1 MRSYD
6 SYVIDENP
14 YKKTASLLH
23 FKGHQ
28 LVIFFLC
35 RLLCAFVPDRMNTTN
50 LLSRNCP
57 SEYFLQRHHLGA
69 YTLIFINIYC
79 SVLGVMSNFLVCAV
93 ILTTQVMN
101 QRSFHYFVTS
111 LVAADLLTSVVAQP
125 LLVLVLADHMSFKCT
140 LTIHYAFRSVA
151 NIASSSALLK
161 VTFIAL
167 DRCLK
172 VQNGFDYT
180 DTFTL
185 RKKIVLAFT
194 WLHSFMFSLVRV
206 WMDKAE
212 LTSYFIAVL
221 FGICIACVIVCYTII
236 YYKVSRYLAFFNTSQ
251 PKIMPDGN
259 SRAGAQKNDS
269 PTEDRA
275 QQRLLIFTLV
285 LVQSVTTV
293 GWLPIVYL
301 NLTQPRKY
309 YGLVY
314 YVSAT
319 IVLSVSAL
327 NPFIYCLN
335 NKEYRRTL
343 MRIFARFF
351 LYFQEMYR
359 KKWKGS
365 FYTTSSV
372 NDTMTTGFMIL
383 TLCSRPRI
391 FTKHISYL
399 CIIHGF

>member
-1 MRSYD
+1 
-6 SYVIDENP
+6 
-14 YKKTASLLH
+14 
-23 FKGHQ
+23 
-28 LVIFFLC
+28 
-35 RLLCAFVPDRMNTTN
+35 
-50 LLSRNCP
+50 
-57 SEYFLQRHHLGA
+57 
-69 YTLIFINIYC
+69 
-79 SVLGVMSNFLVCAV
+79 MSNLLVCAV

-111 LVAADLLTSVVAQP
+111 LVAADLLTSAVAQP
-125 LLVLVLADHMSFKCT
+125 LLVLVLADYMSFKCT

-221 FGICIACVIVCYTII
+221 FGICIACVIVCYKII

-251 PKIMPDGN
+251 PKIMRAGN
-259 SRAGAQKNDS
+259 SRAGEQKNDS

-285 LVQSVTTV
+285 LVPSVTTV
-293 GWLPIVYL
+293 GWLPSVYL

-343 MRIFARFF
+343 MRIFARF
-351 LYFQEMYR
+351 LLCFQEMYR

-372 NDTMTTGFMIL
+372 NDTMTTVSFQAARMYVECSHWILQSSERGVILQRLHPYSRRATPFVLHCKECCVTSPRTGSRKAGFLFAVKIPLRQVLHKLLSTSPTGFLNDCFIARKRAYHIGEL
-383 TLCSRPRI
+383 TRTP
-391 FTKHISYL
+391 H
-399 CIIHGF
+399 

>member
-1 MRSYD
+1 
-6 SYVIDENP
+6 
-14 YKKTASLLH
+14 
-23 FKGHQ
+23 
-28 LVIFFLC
+28 
-35 RLLCAFVPDRMNTTN
+35 MNTTN

-57 SEYFLQRHHLGA
+57 SEYFLQRHHFGA

-79 SVLGVMSNFLVCAV
+79 SVLGVFSNLLVCAV

-125 LLVLVLADHMSFKCT
+125 LLVLVLADYMSFKCT

-212 LTSYFIAVL
+212 LTSYFIAAL
-221 FGICIACVIVCYTII
+221 FGICIACVIVCYAII

-251 PKIMPDGN
+251 PKIM
-259 SRAGAQKNDS
+259 RAGAQKNDS

-293 GWLPIVYL
+293 GWLPSVYL

-314 YVSAT
+314 YLSAT
-319 IVLSVSAL
+319 IAFSVSAL

-343 MRIFARFF
+343 MRIFARF
-351 LYFQEMYR
+351 LLCFQEIYR
-359 KKWKGS
+359 KKWEGS
-365 FYTTSSV
+365 CYTTFSV
-372 NDTMTTGFMIL
+372 NDTITTAFTIL
-383 TLCSRPRI
+383 NLCSSPRI
-391 FTKHISYL
+391 FTKHFSYL
-399 CIIHGF
+399 CTIHGF